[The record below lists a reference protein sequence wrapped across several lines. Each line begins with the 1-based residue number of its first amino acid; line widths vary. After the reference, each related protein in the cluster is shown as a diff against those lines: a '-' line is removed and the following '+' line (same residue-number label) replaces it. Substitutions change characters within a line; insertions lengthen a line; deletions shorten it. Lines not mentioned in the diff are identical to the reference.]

1 MLFDISNLDVQAAVQ
16 AKFNGDVSFV
26 KFLDNLNFH
35 CNTFTLLISLS
46 AAWLM
51 LTYAKLNRCLVV

>member
-1 MLFDISNLDVQAAVQ
+1 MLFDIRNLDVQAAVQ

-35 CNTFTLLISLS
+35 CNTFTLLI
-46 AAWLM
+46 
-51 LTYAKLNRCLVV
+51 